1 MLVSVVVPTYAT
13 PQEGLDRLIASL
25 DRQTMPAGE
34 FEVIFVDDGSP
45 DDTVARL
52 RELASTRP
60 HVRVVRL
67 GNSGWPS
74 KPRNHGTDLATGEYV
89 AYVDH
94 DDELAPDALRAA
106 YAFAV
111 ANDADVVNGKEAYT
125 HRGNWALTTYVGDL
139 GQALDRTDIHPLLPM
154 NPHKLYRRAFLEEHG
169 IRFREGRKVLWED
182 ILFNIQVGRHA
193 RVVST
198 LSSVPY
204 YHWAEVEGSGSTQFT
219 KWADDYWAWLRE
231 VIATAESE
239 LAEPRLAAQREQV
252 IRHQYVGRVIRSFDA
267 GFARRPDEARRFIFD
282 QARALQADFGLDRFD
297 SSLTAAQRARA
308 RLLREDR
315 LDLITRL
322 CADDPQPAGRGTAA
336 SIRWEDGLLRVEA
349 DVAWADPKGR
359 RHATREGDRLVRSF
373 PAEVEEALTPAQR
386 DITDEVAAASIELAV
401 RSRADRFV
409 WLAPSTDEI
418 VAADGDDGAV
428 SVSGTVRATIDPE
441 TAAMGRPL
449 SPGYW
454 DLLVRAR
461 LSDETNARALA
472 SDLAA
477 GATVTAGRLHLVY
490 PNDGGAATLFVDG
503 AREAVRRLRPVSAR
517 LTDRGELEITLD
529 GTHDGAGEVATTV
542 GIDQSLTGTA
552 QWAERPA
559 TLAVDG
565 GRAVLRFVPGGDRM
579 RVRVGDRAGAKGSRT
594 PWLAVSIADG
604 TVVYGDLAA
613 LDQNPRTRVLLLTNR
628 DSDNVG
634 DQLIEASAISLVKG
648 VMKNLGVAAD
658 GFTISSRAA
667 GIVPKA
673 YLASRDPSLLEDARK
688 AIANADILLFGGAP
702 LFNYTYQ
709 KFYLRTIITLE
720 LAQEY
725 GVPVLFSSIGVEPF
739 DETNA
744 KSLAL
749 RKALELPCVRQI
761 TTRDDLA
768 SVERYVENTG
778 IPVAHVSDPA
788 VFANLVFGVDDGPRE
803 GRTIGLVVTREGIFK
818 DNGISFSAS
827 EQRRFWL
834 DVIDELTARGYDYT
848 LFTTGHFSDEVFLDA
863 MVKAKRIPA
872 GKVVVTVNSPEEL
885 NAALGA
891 CAGVIAFRLHA
902 SIASFSY
909 GIPSVGLSWNF
920 KVPYFYESVGHG
932 DRALDH
938 TRWTAA
944 EVVPALERAMAEGV
958 RKDEAFLMTV
968 YETLFNG
975 FKSIVAPDS
984 DKAPYTYDELRA
996 QLPRYGGTTEAAL
1009 AEKVRR
1015 KLRRTYESYYKLS
1028 IRAAKKA
1035 EQPKPPSSGLR
1046 KAVSKALPKP
1056 VKQGLRK
1063 ALGRAS
1069 R

>member
-1 MLVSVVVPTYAT
+1 
-13 PQEGLDRLIASL
+13 
-25 DRQTMPAGE
+25 
-34 FEVIFVDDGSP
+34 
-45 DDTVARL
+45 
-52 RELASTRP
+52 
-60 HVRVVRL
+60 
-67 GNSGWPS
+67 
-74 KPRNHGTDLATGEYV
+74 
-89 AYVDH
+89 
-94 DDELAPDALRAA
+94 
-106 YAFAV
+106 
-111 ANDADVVNGKEAYT
+111 
-125 HRGNWALTTYVGDL
+125 
-139 GQALDRTDIHPLLPM
+139 
-154 NPHKLYRRAFLEEHG
+154 
-169 IRFREGRKVLWED
+169 
-182 ILFNIQVGRHA
+182 
-193 RVVST
+193 
-198 LSSVPY
+198 
-204 YHWAEVEGSGSTQFT
+204 
-219 KWADDYWAWLRE
+219 
-231 VIATAESE
+231 
-239 LAEPRLAAQREQV
+239 
-252 IRHQYVGRVIRSFDA
+252 
-267 GFARRPDEARRFIFD
+267 
-282 QARALQADFGLDRFD
+282 
-297 SSLTAAQRARA
+297 
-308 RLLREDR
+308 
-315 LDLITRL
+315 
-322 CADDPQPAGRGTAA
+322 
-336 SIRWEDGLLRVEA
+336 
-349 DVAWADPKGR
+349 
-359 RHATREGDRLVRSF
+359 
-373 PAEVEEALTPAQR
+373 
-386 DITDEVAAASIELAV
+386 
-401 RSRADRFV
+401 
-409 WLAPSTDEI
+409 
-418 VAADGDDGAV
+418 
-428 SVSGTVRATIDPE
+428 
-441 TAAMGRPL
+441 
-449 SPGYW
+449 
-454 DLLVRAR
+454 
-461 LSDETNARALA
+461 
-472 SDLAA
+472 
-477 GATVTAGRLHLVY
+477 
-490 PNDGGAATLFVDG
+490 
-503 AREAVRRLRPVSAR
+503 
-517 LTDRGELEITLD
+517 
-529 GTHDGAGEVATTV
+529 
-542 GIDQSLTGTA
+542 
-552 QWAERPA
+552 
-559 TLAVDG
+559 
-565 GRAVLRFVPGGDRM
+565 M